1 MTRRQQRELLMQIVF
16 QMEAQNSKDI
26 EQAKPLLDNRVKS
39 EKEKAFI
46 LDTFKVIASNLEA
59 IDKAID
65 SGASSWKSTHMPKAD
80 LAILRTAYGEAVYG
94 GIPKAV
100 AINEAVEMAKK
111 YGGDKT
117 AKFVNGV
124 LGVIIGE

>member
-26 EQAKPLLDNRVKS
+26 EQAKTLLDNRVKS

>member
-1 MTRRQQRELLMQIVF
+1 MQIVF

-26 EQAKPLLDNRVKS
+26 EQAKTLLDNRVKS